1 MDTTLIAAIISALV
15 TTIGIMLAYIRWRID
30 VKVQL
35 ENLRDE
41 ITVELIR
48 KRMDEYGKFLQ
59 KMEPMSHIH
68 EETIRTHREIALEF
82 VKVLQEG
89 MYSNVGLLCSHHTR
103 YIMGLTREYCRKYGS
118 NEKDS
123 SYDELKKRVWA
134 LQLALKSDLGIPQP
148 EMHWLSEFERLR
160 KRMPSRSNEEI
171 KRQVEALETHTFGRN
186 E

>member
-1 MDTTLIAAIISALV
+1 MDSNLIAAIISALV
-15 TTIGIMLAYIRWRID
+15 TIIGITLAYFKWRMD

-59 KMEPMSHIH
+59 KLEPMSHIH
-68 EETIRTHREIALEF
+68 EETIRNNRKIALEF
-82 VKVLQEG
+82 VNIIQED

-118 NEKDS
+118 NEEGS
-123 SYDELKKRVWA
+123 SYEGLKKRIWA
-134 LQLALKSDLGIPQP
+134 LQLSLKSDLGIPQP
-148 EMHWLSEFERLR
+148 EMQWLSEFDRLR
-160 KRMPSRSNEEI
+160 KRTLSRSNEEL
-171 KRQVEALETHTFGRN
+171 KRQVEALETHTFGRD